1 MKILFVY
8 PVPPKAY
15 WPKGLFRSQWVPS
28 GIAYIGR
35 ALIDA
40 GHEVRIH
47 MREERLV
54 KCSMDWNHADAE
66 LRNELAE
73 FKPDIVGLSIL
84 TPSMPEAGWIAEQ
97 AKATCGPDTIVVAG
111 GVHPSALPEETL
123 RDYIAIDVVAV
134 GEGEKTLVELAEKGV
149 SPDIAGLVYRDKDK
163 SAISPADKFIHT
175 AKRDTVKDLDSLG
188 FPAYEL
194 FDMAYYSEPAPWAIR
209 WLPLSI
215 ANIRTSRGCPGAC
228 RFCAGHKIGGI
239 GVRYHS
245 IEHVIEQIDMVVRNF
260 GVEAIH
266 FEDDTMGSD
275 IARLQALCRELRK
288 RGFDK
293 LKWDCCLRVDQV
305 DAELLKEMKSSGC
318 IQIEY
323 GFESGSDATLKRL
336 SKNTS
341 VELNRRA
348 VNLMRKAGIRIFAD
362 VMFGLPGE
370 TEEQFKATIKFL
382 RWARPEIISATC
394 LCPLPG
400 SSIYNE
406 LPEETKQN
414 IEWGQYAY
422 LEEVGMNVNL
432 TAMSAERLRK
442 LYQRFRRY
450 IHQPYILYSFLR
462 DTPAEY
468 RYNIRRSFAKKYRRF
483 LLHHPI
489 AAVRLPN

>member
-1 MKILFVY
+1 MRDTK
-8 PVPPKAY
+8 
-15 WPKGLFRSQWVPS
+15 FRV
-28 GIAYIGR
+28 
-35 ALIDA
+35 
-40 GHEVRIH
+40 H

-54 KCSMDWNHADAE
+54 KCNMDWNRADEA
-66 LRNELAE
+66 LRNELAIFRPE
-73 FKPDIVGLSIL
+73 VVGLSIL

-97 AKATCGPDTIVVAG
+97 TKAACGPDTIIVAG
-111 GVHPSALPEETL
+111 GIHPSALPERTL
-123 RDYIAIDVVAV
+123 RDYKAIDVVAV
-134 GEGEKTLVELAEKGV
+134 GEGETTLVELAEKGISSDV
-149 SPDIAGLVYRDKDK
+149 AGLVYRDK
-163 SAISPADKFIHT
+163 DKFIHT
-175 AKRDTVKDLDSLG
+175 AKRDTVKDLDTLG

-194 FDMAYYSEPAPWAIR
+194 FDMPYYSEPSPWVIR
-209 WLPLSI
+209 WLPLS
-215 ANIRTSRGCPGAC
+215 AVNIRTSRGCPGAC
-228 RFCAGHKIGGI
+228 RFCAGYYIGGI

-245 IEHVIEQIDMVVRNF
+245 IEYVIERISMVVKNY

-266 FEDDTMGSD
+266 FEDDTIGSD
-275 IARLQALCRELRK
+275 IYRLRMLCQELRK
-288 RGFDK
+288 KGFDK

-323 GFESGSDATLKRL
+323 GFESGSDVALRRL

-348 VNLMRKAGIRIFAD
+348 VNLTRKAGIRIFAD

-370 TEEQFKATIKFL
+370 TEEQFKATIEFL
-382 RWARPEIISATC
+382 RWARPEIISASC

-400 SSIYNE
+400 TSIYSE

-422 LEEVGMNVNL
+422 LEEVGLSVNL
-432 TAMSAERLRK
+432 TAMPTEKLRK

-450 IHQPYILYSFLR
+450 IHQPHILYSFLR

-468 RYNIRRSFAKKYRRF
+468 NYNIRRSLAKRYRRF

-489 AAVRLPN
+489 AAIRLPR